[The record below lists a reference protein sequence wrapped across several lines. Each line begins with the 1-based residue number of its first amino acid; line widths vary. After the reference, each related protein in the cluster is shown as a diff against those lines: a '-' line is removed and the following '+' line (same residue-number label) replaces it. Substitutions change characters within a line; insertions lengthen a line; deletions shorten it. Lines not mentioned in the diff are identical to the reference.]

1 MIKDLKN
8 VIITFGL
15 IALVLTQG
23 SLFYQKKVKA
33 EDILATQ
40 QFELQNIKKN
50 KLAKIAQNQS
60 ATPSTAGSV
69 TTNQAQID
77 LAKKQATLLTQQK
90 AQAQL
95 LAQQQ
100 AQMTMRQS
108 RRSRAS

>member
-33 EDILATQ
+33 EYLLATQ
-40 QFELQNIKKN
+40 QSELQNIKKN
-50 KLAKIAQNQS
+50 KLAKIAQNKTLKQQN
-60 ATPSTAGSV
+60 T
-69 TTNQAQID
+69 QAQL
-77 LAKKQATLLTQQK
+77 LAEQK

-100 AQMTMRQS
+100 AQMTMRPS